1 MIDRGIEE
9 DFEQRSDWQG
19 EYDFDSLT
27 AFAGDDRTACAEI
40 LATFL
45 AETSGNIEKMEQ
57 AFEAHDMRAIAGMA
71 HKLLP
76 LFTMIKAL
84 RAIPAL
90 SWLEQRRD
98 KEYIEEVSGKVSIV
112 ITEARR
118 IVEEL
123 QKNKEIKE

>member
-1 MIDRGIEE
+1 
-9 DFEQRSDWQG
+9 
-19 EYDFDSLT
+19 
-27 AFAGDDRTACAEI
+27 
-40 LATFL
+40 
-45 AETSGNIEKMEQ
+45 
-57 AFEAHDMRAIAGMA
+57 
-71 HKLLP
+71 
-76 LFTMIKAL
+76 MIKAL

-123 QKNKEIKE
+123 QKIRR

>member
-1 MIDRGIEE
+1 
-9 DFEQRSDWQG
+9 
-19 EYDFDSLT
+19 
-27 AFAGDDRTACAEI
+27 
-40 LATFL
+40 
-45 AETSGNIEKMEQ
+45 MEQ